1 MALTLTEALLTTE
14 LRQYIGDDTDTFA
27 DRKLHR
33 ACITG
38 LARLGRRRAWSFLR
52 DTYPVNAVPDWND
65 GVTRTVAVAIGS
77 TSLTFSGGNLPADI
91 VTGGAWIEFNG
102 QRRAYEFTVRGGN
115 TTATIRNAYG
125 NTDATDLTVATFRI
139 FYPTIDLPV
148 NFKSLRKV
156 IDDGRDSE
164 LEIIESDLM
173 ANEHAS
179 YSGVGS
185 PSWCSVRAKRN
196 DPNIMQLWLYP
207 SPDTQETYT
216 ILYNRIPGWYDSSTV
231 ATATFALEPT
241 TTAYYCDWPLNL
253 KDLLL
258 ASCKVSLISEGVKG
272 LHEGAVLSEY
282 NELVRAAEADDERQ
296 PEHEWLGRIK
306 HPASETWRIGT

>member
-14 LRQYIGDDTDTFA
+14 LRQYIGDGTDTFA

-52 DTYPVNAVPDWND
+52 DTYPVNAVPDYYDPTATAAVNISSTA
-65 GVTRTVAVAIGS
+65 VT
-77 TSLTFSGGNLPADI
+77 LSGGLPSD
-91 VTGGAWIEFNG
+91 VVGNFIEFNG
-102 QRRAYEFTVRGGN
+102 QRRWYEITVRGG
-115 TTATIRNAYG
+115 ATSCTLRTAYG
-125 NTDATDLTVATFRI
+125 NTDATNLTVATWRI
-139 FYPTIDLPV
+139 LYPTIDLPA

-156 IDDGRDSE
+156 IDDGRNSE
-164 LEIIESDLM
+164 LEIVESDVM
-173 ANEHAS
+173 ADEHAS
-179 YSGVGS
+179 YAGVGS
-185 PSWCSVRAKRN
+185 PNYCSVRAKRN

-207 SPDTQETYT
+207 APDLQETYT
-216 ILYNRIPGWYDSSTV
+216 ILYNRVPGWYDSSTV
-231 ATATFALEPT
+231 ATAAFSLEPT
-241 TTAYYCDWPLNL
+241 TTAYYCDWPLHL

-258 ASCKVSLISEGVKG
+258 ASCKVSLIAEGAKG

-282 NELVRAAEADDERQ
+282 NELVRAAESDDERQ

-306 HPASETWRIGT
+306 RPASETWQIGT